1 MKVFVAKVGVASLIG
16 QFLVV
21 AFSALSS
28 AAPATLTENFAGST
42 LDNPSQWIASAS
54 GSGAVHPCLTGAEST
69 TVISLAANSTVSG
82 CPSAAEPSGAGALM
96 LNNGTGQA
104 STFLFNSP
112 LPTSGGLDISFF
124 QAQYGGSGGDGISF
138 FTKDGS
144 VTDTTPGVFGGGLG
158 YKNVKGGLFGV
169 GFDLYGNWIT
179 ANGGKAACTSLSTAR
194 VARAISVRGADTSAA
209 KDATSGYCTIAGTSS
224 AGNPAGYIQDDSL
237 FGGASDTR
245 QSAARATRIIV
256 DPTSTA
262 SPKIRIYMWG
272 AGHQLNEDTSTAKQ
286 SLVVDIPAEYL
297 AAQTFKFG
305 FAAST
310 GGLWDYHAVW
320 GLTIAP
326 VAPVSLPSIYVKPDT
341 ATITAGSAIPTY
353 TFKLYSDSAL
363 TNEISTSSLSNYLAP
378 LCTSSYTT
386 ASSAGSYTISCNGGQ
401 VALHNVVSTNTA
413 TLTVTGGTP
422 AISPSMQTLSGQVG
436 DALGFS
442 TRFTPRNFSGVVSY
456 SIAPAL
462 PSGLAID
469 SATGVISGTPNVVL
483 ATTTF
488 IVTAQSGGQS
498 ALADI
503 SLTITAK
510 AKLPVSI
517 SPVSQ
522 SVVAKVGTA
531 ITSTAV
537 LVPVNFTQ
545 TVTYS
550 VTPALPAG
558 LTFNTATGVISGTPT
573 VSIPTTIETITAADG
588 VDTLT
593 VLVTLSTRLIPFISP
608 SGFVV
613 AGTAN
618 SAITPSAAIEAK
630 HFTGKVKYRISPAL
644 PTGLIL
650 NEETGVISGTP
661 TAESALAVYELLAT
675 DNVDTA
681 TASAKIQIGAKVV
694 TYSITYMPN
703 SGIGTMAIDSGTGLK
718 IKLSANAYSRTGFNF
733 AGWKDPAGVAYTD
746 QQEIAIE
753 TNTSLVLT
761 AQWSAIGSNQPVKS
775 GQPDS
780 ITLLDPGSGVV
791 GTTITITGKFSL
803 KVSDIQ
809 WNGQS
814 LPAGSWTQSATT
826 ITFKSPQAEAN
837 TESTIQ
843 LINGATPLLSSIPF
857 KTIPAELPTP
867 KPLVNF
873 PKYLISDGVVGYD
886 GVKLIL
892 AFDYAKAKATKA
904 HLAAIKKYMAK
915 LNKTVTLVG
924 YAQAI
929 GKKPDLKYAK
939 LRTKAITAAI
949 KKIYPKVKISSKAS
963 AVKNSKECGAF
974 ANKCVIVIAK

>member
-1 MKVFVAKVGVASLIG
+1 MKKFLAKVGVASLFA
-16 QFLVV
+16 QVLVV
-21 AFSALSS
+21 AISAISN
-28 AAPATLTENFAGST
+28 AAPASLTENFAGST

-69 TVISLAANSTVSG
+69 TVISLAASTTVSG
-82 CPSAAEPSGAGALM
+82 CPSAADASGSGALM

-179 ANGGKAACTSLSTAR
+179 ANGGKASCTSLSTAR
-194 VARAISVRGADTSAA
+194 IARAISVRGADTSAA
-209 KDATSGYCTIAGTSS
+209 KDATSGYCTIAGVSS

-256 DPTSTA
+256 DPTSTT

-286 SLVVDIPAEYL
+286 SLIVDVPAEYL
-297 AAQTFKFG
+297 AAPTFKFG

-326 VAPVSLPSIYVKPDT
+326 VAPISLPNIYVKPT
-341 ATITAGSAIPTY
+341 AASISAGSAIPSY
-353 TFKLYSDSAL
+353 SFKLYSDSAL
-363 TNEISTSSLSNYLAP
+363 TNEVSTNSLSNFLSP
-378 LCTSSYTT
+378 QCTSAYTT
-386 ASSAGSYTISCNGGQ
+386 TSAAGSYPITCSGGQ
-401 VALHNVVSTNTA
+401 VALHNLVFTSTA
-413 TLTVTGGTP
+413 TLTVTGGVP

-436 DALGFS
+436 NTLTNS
-442 TRFTPRNFSGVVSY
+442 TGFTPRNFSGAVSY
-456 SIAPAL
+456 SITPAL

-469 SATGVISGTPNVVL
+469 SATGVISGTPNVAL
-483 ATTTF
+483 GTTTF
-488 IVTAQSGGQS
+488 IVTAQSGSQS

-503 SLTITAK
+503 SMTIAART
-510 AKLPVSI
+510 KLPVSI
-517 SPVSQ
+517 SPSSQ
-522 SVVAKVGTA
+522 SVVAKVGAA
-531 ITSTAV
+531 ITPTAAI
-537 LVPVNFTQ
+537 VPVNFTQ

-550 VTPALPAG
+550 IAPPLPAG
-558 LTFNTATGVISGTPT
+558 LSFNATTGVISGTPT

-593 VLVTLSTRLIPFISP
+593 ALVTLSARLVPYITP

-613 AGTAN
+613 AGTVN
-618 SAITPSAAIEAK
+618 SPVTPSAAIEAK
-630 HFTGKVKYRISPAL
+630 HFTGAVRYKISPAL

-650 NEETGVISGTP
+650 NELTGVISGTP
-661 TAESALAVYELLAT
+661 TVETALTAFELVAT
-675 DNVDTA
+675 DNLDTA
-681 TASAKIQIGAKVV
+681 TASAKIQVGAAIV
-694 TYSITYMPN
+694 TYSVTYLPN
-703 SGIGTMAIDSGTGLK
+703 SGSGTMSIDLGTGLK
-718 IKLSANAYSRTGFNF
+718 IRLSANAYSRTGYNF
-733 AGWKDPAGVAYTD
+733 AGWKDATGVTYND
-746 QQEIAIE
+746 LQEISIS
-753 TNTSLVLT
+753 TNTTLILA
-761 AQWSAIGSNQPVKS
+761 AQWSAIGSNQPTQS

-791 GTTITITGKFSL
+791 GTTITITGKFAL
-803 KVSDIQ
+803 KVTDIQ

-814 LPAGSWTQSATT
+814 LPAGSWVQTATT
-826 ITFKSPQAEAN
+826 IIFKSPQAEAHS
-837 TESTIQ
+837 ESTIQ
-843 LINGATPLLSSIPF
+843 IINGATPLLSSLPF
-857 KTIPAELPTP
+857 KTIQAELPDP
-867 KPLVNF
+867 KPLINF

-892 AFDYAKAKATKA
+892 AFDFAKAKATMA

-915 LNKTVTLVG
+915 LNKTVSLVG
-924 YAQAI
+924 YAQAV

-949 KKIYPKVKISSKAS
+949 KKIYPKAKISSKAS